1 MNHDDA
7 ARPQGPLDDSSQYE
21 RWYDGQLQG
30 AAAEQFRARV
40 QADPILRARLEAD
53 RAIDASLRRS
63 FGAPSSARPQPL
75 APAGVSRVPWAQ
87 YATAASVLALFG
99 AAIALTLVPH
109 RDGLTDKGGG
119 LAVAPV
125 ISAPPASTNGSVQLT
140 RVAAQDTSTPRLRS
154 SALSDVFLDAL
165 AWEFQ
170 PRVGCQ
176 MQDAWDAEL
185 YTQLA
190 SAPCN
195 QEEGVVVLGEWVD
208 PRLDVANM
216 VMLRRGEN
224 PIMLVVPRC
233 EAETELC
240 LPKNSGLYL
249 HRGTRDG
256 RTIYEVSPVPGSEIL
271 SCVQAQSVVTQQ
283 QL

>member
-7 ARPQGPLDDSSQYE
+7 ARPQGPLDDSAQYE
-21 RWYDGQLQG
+21 LWYDGQLQG

-40 QADPILRARLEAD
+40 QADPVLRARHATDL
-53 RAIDASLRRS
+53 AIDASLRRS
-63 FGAPSSARPQPL
+63 FGAPASARPKPL

-99 AAIALTLVPH
+99 AAIAVTLVPH
-109 RDGLTDKGGG
+109 RDGLGDRDSG
-119 LAVAPV
+119 LAVAPPLPAASV
-125 ISAPPASTNGSVQLT
+125 STKAPAQLT
-140 RVAAQDTSTPRLRS
+140 RVATFDTPARSVRS

-170 PRVGCQ
+170 PRAGCQ

-208 PRLDVANM
+208 SRLDVANM

-224 PIMLVVPRC
+224 PIMLLVPRC

-240 LPKNSGLYL
+240 LPKDSGLYL

-271 SCVQAQSVVTQQ
+271 GCVQAQSVVTQQ